1 MVRCHNAQPP
11 QSFPVLQVFN
21 SLQAVAKPQ
30 SPASCHSERS
40 EETNLFDK
48 FYVLQFVQDDRK
60 IGFATSSNTLY
71 LFMKEGW
78 GKKAKGKR
86 LKNSQGLSFRLFT
99 FFPNIS
105 KIWVG
110 S

>member
-1 MVRCHNAQPP
+1 
-11 QSFPVLQVFN
+11 
-21 SLQAVAKPQ
+21 
-30 SPASCHSERS
+30 
-40 EETNLFDK
+40 
-48 FYVLQFVQDDRK
+48 
-60 IGFATSSNTLY
+60 
-71 LFMKEGW
+71 MKEGW